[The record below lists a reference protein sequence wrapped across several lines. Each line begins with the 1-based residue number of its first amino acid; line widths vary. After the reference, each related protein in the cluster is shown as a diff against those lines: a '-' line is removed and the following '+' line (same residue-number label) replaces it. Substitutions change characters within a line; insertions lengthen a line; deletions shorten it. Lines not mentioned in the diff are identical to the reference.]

1 MANSSG
7 SAIARSAA
15 LSHTVARVP
24 APRRSARCA
33 RVAPQSPGRWRLE
46 ATWQTRCLGSLNQ
59 IRESGDERDSQW
71 RVRQVYGD
79 GKVLLDQL
87 REVAEL
93 LAEGFNKSGS
103 TSRDLLNGLVQK
115 VRRRALSFPSLTLRL
130 PLPLTSFRSIV
141 NRCGGA
147 AVTSCAS

>member
-1 MANSSG
+1 MARLWERQQGVLRECCAFLGEEFEGPFSIPADEVGENSVDG
-7 SAIARSAA
+7 STRSRLGEAREK
-15 LSHTVARVP
+15 VA
-24 APRRSARCA
+24 
-33 RVAPQSPGRWRLE
+33 GGE
-46 ATWQTRCLGSLNQ
+46 A
-59 IRESGDERDSQW
+59 
-71 RVRQVYGD
+71 
-79 GKVLLDQL
+79 
-87 REVAEL
+87 EVAEL

>member
-1 MANSSG
+1 M
-7 SAIARSAA
+7 
-15 LSHTVARVP
+15 
-24 APRRSARCA
+24 
-33 RVAPQSPGRWRLE
+33 
-46 ATWQTRCLGSLNQ
+46 GSLNQ

-93 LAEGFNKSGS
+93 LEEGFNKSGS

-115 VRRRALSFPSLTLRL
+115 VR
-130 PLPLTSFRSIV
+130 
-141 NRCGGA
+141 
-147 AVTSCAS
+147 

>member
-1 MANSSG
+1 M
-7 SAIARSAA
+7 
-15 LSHTVARVP
+15 
-24 APRRSARCA
+24 
-33 RVAPQSPGRWRLE
+33 E

-115 VRRRALSFPSLTLRL
+115 VRRRALSFRSLTLRL
-130 PLPLTSFRSIV
+130 PLPLTSFVPSST
-141 NRCGGA
+141 GA
-147 AVTSCAS
+147 VERR

>member
-1 MANSSG
+1 M
-7 SAIARSAA
+7 
-15 LSHTVARVP
+15 
-24 APRRSARCA
+24 
-33 RVAPQSPGRWRLE
+33 
-46 ATWQTRCLGSLNQ
+46 GSLNQ

-93 LAEGFNKSGS
+93 LEEGFNKSGS

-115 VRRRALSFPSLTLRL
+115 VRRRALSFPSLTR
-130 PLPLTSFRSIV
+130 PKPTRT
-141 NRCGGA
+141 RP
-147 AVTSCAS
+147 

>member
-1 MANSSG
+1 M
-7 SAIARSAA
+7 
-15 LSHTVARVP
+15 
-24 APRRSARCA
+24 
-33 RVAPQSPGRWRLE
+33 E

-115 VRRRALSFPSLTLRL
+115 VRRRALSFRSRTRRQTDSNAT
-130 PLPLTSFRSIV
+130 LTSFVPSST
-141 NRCGGA
+141 GA
-147 AVTSCAS
+147 VERR